1 MIGACRYYFST
12 SEKGDDMCRESAWVG
27 SGGDEIRRNLEY
39 VLHISDVNFPHFCLL
54 SNAFAL
60 ESCFGKTNL
69 TFVFFRKYL
78 KKI

>member
-12 SEKGDDMCRESAWVG
+12 SEKGDDMCRESGWVG

-39 VLHISDVNFPHFCLL
+39 VLQRCQL
-54 SNAFAL
+54 SKFFFTVKCF
-60 ESCFGKTNL
+60 CFGILFWKNDL

-78 KKI
+78 KKFS